1 MMMTREGSKVVR
13 CSGRCQTVVSSCSAA
28 ARRTDGCHRGS
39 RPVAGK
45 TSDYVASRFE
55 DKRDPFPKNA
65 ALRHHE
71 PGGNGSSGLMRL
83 WNHTHFSFCC
93 KCLQEVL
100 QVTLH
105 VVVP

>member
-39 RPVAGK
+39 RPVTGK
-45 TSDYVASRFE
+45 PCGYVASSFAKIE
-55 DKRDPFPKNA
+55 DKRDLFSKNA

-71 PGGNGSSGLMRL
+71 PAGNGS
-83 WNHTHFSFCC
+83 
-93 KCLQEVL
+93 K
-100 QVTLH
+100 
-105 VVVP
+105 